1 MLFTFSVLPCP
12 ALHPFHLLQEI
23 PGVAGLQSGVE
34 YKQFRLQRAQV
45 ELNPVFA
52 TTMHMADHQWGYVRL
67 VSFSQHAP
75 ADMHRAISQLKVG
88 LAGTGAWVGS
98 SKAESRWF
106 ILLLHTHTRSATSPR
121 CLPAFPASLPAA

>member
-1 MLFTFSVLPCP
+1 
-12 ALHPFHLLQEI
+12 
-23 PGVAGLQSGVE
+23 VAGLQSGVE

-75 ADMHRAISQLKVG
+75 ADMHRAISQLKVRWAG
-88 LAGTGAWVGS
+88 FAACNLCLIAEFCLPLHSDMKLTLHLAGV
-98 SKAESRWF
+98 
-106 ILLLHTHTRSATSPR
+106 H
-121 CLPAFPASLPAA
+121 C